1 MSSARRV
8 GFLILA
14 SCMAGGLI
22 AAERAGT
29 VTPSLALK
37 ACEIEHP
44 SRLAVISAEC
54 GTLSV
59 PENPQNPGGRHI
71 DLYIA
76 RVAAINRRKAED
88 PLFLLAGGPGGSA
101 VDMYA
106 NAAPAFDR
114 VHRDRDIV
122 LVDQRGT
129 GRSNA
134 LNCEL
139 DEDALMSATD
149 EVIAGQTQNCL
160 DTLRKHA
167 DVAFYTTS
175 IAVRDLD
182 SVRAALGYRV
192 INLYGASYGTRVA
205 QHYLRRFP
213 ERTRSVILDGV
224 VPPQLALGPSLAL
237 DAEKALQAVLARCAS
252 EVACRERFGDPA
264 ESYEKLRGALASK
277 PVAVALADPTT
288 GEPQQIE
295 FSSLHLAMVLRL
307 AIYTSDQAALL
318 PLALDRAVRSA
329 DYVPLAGQYLMMSH
343 AFEDMLAFGMHN
355 TVVCA
360 EDVPFFPQA
369 APEDRAAME
378 RTFLGT
384 TPVDSLRNL
393 CKVWPRGPADADL
406 RTPLETSVPVL
417 LLSGGNDPVT
427 PPAYAEQAK
436 QKMKNS
442 LHLVIA
448 GLGHGQ
454 IVAPCIDDVIA
465 RFLTSGTTRNL
476 DVSCVRNVRP
486 MPFFTTLA
494 GPQP

>member
-1 MSSARRV
+1 MQRV
-8 GFLILA
+8 GLLILA
-14 SCMAGGLI
+14 SGVAGGVAS
-22 AAERAGT
+22 AAPT
-29 VTPSLALK
+29 VQPALQLK
-37 ACEIEHP
+37 PCQIEHP
-44 SRLAVISAEC
+44 SRLMVVTAEC
-54 GTLSV
+54 GILSV
-59 PENPQNPGGRHI
+59 PENPEKPQGRQI
-71 DLYIA
+71 GLYVA
-76 RVAAINRRKAED
+76 RVPAINRRKAED

-101 VDMYA
+101 AEMYSST
-106 NAAPAFDR
+106 APAFDR
-114 VHRDRDIV
+114 VRRDRDIV

-139 DEDALMSATD
+139 DENALMSATD
-149 EVIAGQTQNCL
+149 EVITAQTQRCL
-160 DTLRKHA
+160 ETLSKHA

-175 IAVRDLD
+175 LAVRDLD
-182 SVRAALGYRV
+182 RVREALGYRA

-224 VPPQLALGPSLAL
+224 VPAQLALGPALAL
-237 DAEKALQAVLARCAS
+237 DAERALRAVLARCAADA
-252 EVACRERFGDPA
+252 ACHERFGDPA
-264 ESYEKLRGALASK
+264 RSYETLKGALAAK
-277 PVAVALADPTT
+277 PIPITLADPTT

-318 PLALDRAVRSA
+318 PLALDRAVKSA

-360 EDVPFFPQA
+360 EDVPFFPQS

-384 TPVDSLRNL
+384 TPVDSLSNL
-393 CKVWPRGPADADL
+393 CKIWPRGPADADL
-406 RTPLETSVPVL
+406 HAPLETSVPVL

-436 QKMKNS
+436 RGMKNS
-442 LHLVIA
+442 VHLVMP

-454 IVAPCIDDVIA
+454 IVAPCVDDVIA
-465 RFLTSGTTRNL
+465 RFLASGTTKEL
-476 DVSCVRNVRP
+476 DVACTQDVRP
-486 MPFFTTLA
+486 MPFFITFA